1 MKFSRIRFQGD
12 YLLGG
17 SLRAKPSRAVIADE
31 HGHSGGCDDDITQPT
46 EGIGNL
52 SENKIAQNCGENDL
66 AVIVDRN
73 FSCGSKG
80 IGGGYGKLSAGCSQ
94 SCQKQKNQLFCRH
107 GMIAEEE
114 MGQGTDAGKSGK
126 NKYNQGAFYA
136 VSA

>member
-12 YLLGG
+12 YLLGR
-17 SLRAKPSRAVIADE
+17 SLREKPSRAVIADE

-73 FSCGSKG
+73 FSCGGEG
-80 IGGGYGKLSAGCSQ
+80 IGGGDGELTACGRQTSQ
-94 SCQKQKNQLFCRH
+94 QQN
-107 GMIAEEE
+107 AELC
-114 MGQGTDAGKSGK
+114 
-126 NKYNQGAFYA
+126 
-136 VSA
+136 